1 MSKKNANTAS
11 DALDTPGMEPEVSR
25 MNAEEGKEI
34 SLKQYHKTSPFSFS
48 KENYR
53 LLLIGLAINILGFIL
68 MIGGGTEDPTK
79 WDGDA
84 LFSTT
89 RITIAPIL
97 IVAGYVVIMF
107 AIMRK
112 PKAE

>member
-1 MSKKNANTAS
+1 MSKKHANTAS
-11 DALDTPGMEPEVSR
+11 DAIDTVAFEPEVAKV
-25 MNAEEGKEI
+25 NTNDGQEI
-34 SLKQYHKTSPFSFS
+34 SLREYHKSSPFSFS
-48 KENYR
+48 KGNYR

-68 MIGGGTEDPTK
+68 MIGGGVSDPNK

-89 RITIAPIL
+89 RITIAPML
-97 IVAGYVVIMF
+97 IVAGYIVILF